1 MQICAS
7 ELKTIMENVLAK
19 RKHAGKSNMKF
30 MCNFLCNH
38 TKLPFPTDSDIK
50 TDGFSLE
57 TCRSMIALMDVS
69 FQWLSMCMVL
79 YYILGI
85 RSYYSFLK
93 HNSLIL

>member
-19 RKHAGKSNMKF
+19 RKHAGKTNIKS
-30 MCNFLCNH
+30 MCNFVCNH
-38 TKLPFPTDSDIK
+38 TKLPLPTDSDIK

-69 FQWLSMCMVL
+69 FHWLYMCIVL
-79 YYILGI
+79 E
-85 RSYYSFLK
+85 